1 MVNLWYIFLKTLNK
15 IFTQNKCDQLLE
27 RLLQLESKTRSQ
39 KEIILKNIDET
50 KKINE
55 LLEEKQIQLEALL
68 LIFAATVVV
77 AAMLLKIILVFKL
90 WSATEIGNRI
100 MQRYHQYIQYGN
112 LTKVYIQLSYQKT
125 IKFV

>member
-1 MVNLWYIFLKTLNK
+1 MSYAAVVTRTRLKPRRKPGLPTSNYDQPVIHFLKTLNK
-15 IFTQNKCDQLLE
+15 ILTQNKCDQLLE

-90 WSATEIGNRI
+90 
-100 MQRYHQYIQYGN
+100 
-112 LTKVYIQLSYQKT
+112 
-125 IKFV
+125 

>member
-1 MVNLWYIFLKTLNK
+1 MIHFLKTLNK

-100 MQRYHQYIQYGN
+100 MQRYHQKIQYGY
-112 LTKVYIQLSYQKT
+112 LTKVYIQLSYFQKM